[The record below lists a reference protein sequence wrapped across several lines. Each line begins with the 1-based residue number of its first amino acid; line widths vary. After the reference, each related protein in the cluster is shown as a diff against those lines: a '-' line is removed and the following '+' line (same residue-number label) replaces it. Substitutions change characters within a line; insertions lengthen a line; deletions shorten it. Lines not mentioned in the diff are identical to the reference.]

1 MSSDSTVASK
11 QARLLAQKQRR
22 LECHRQGVAVSLLLE
37 TGFARALS
45 TSRAFVTWRMLA
57 VSAPEAPSTTARPPT
72 ARTVLSASVLP
83 GGADAAD
90 AGVLQQRL
98 VEAQRQLL
106 EARQLGLAAGDTA
119 AELRRELARERA
131 ERRLVVA
138 AIEEDWRERLGAA
151 EREAQAAMV
160 RHLYEKQE
168 LVTAHTKS
176 LRRAEFDRL
185 DMLAQ
190 QEARAKVREDSQY
203 SHALSMLHRLRA
215 ELHTR
220 DAGAAELVRLL
231 QAEEEAQNQIGALTR
246 RLGEGDTAAEAAAT
260 TATAAA
266 AAAAAAETRHCAGKP
281 YGASIPACR
290 KKPISP
296 PRPTG

>member
-1 MSSDSTVASK
+1 MKSLAPSSAGSASK

-106 EARQLGLAAGDTA
+106 ESHAEQKRAVEKQVEALRDELAAALSAVQNGTA
-119 AELRRELARERA
+119 DRARVRS
-131 ERRLVVA
+131 
-138 AIEEDWRERLGAA
+138 IIKGIGAA
-151 EREAQAAMV
+151 EFKAASS
-160 RHLYEKQE
+160 K
-168 LVTAHTKS
+168 
-176 LRRAEFDRL
+176 
-185 DMLAQ
+185 
-190 QEARAKVREDSQY
+190 
-203 SHALSMLHRLRA
+203 
-215 ELHTR
+215 
-220 DAGAAELVRLL
+220 
-231 QAEEEAQNQIGALTR
+231 
-246 RLGEGDTAAEAAAT
+246 AEAGG
-260 TATAAA
+260 TAPLGVAFPSGVPVKAD
-266 AAAAAAETRHCAGKP
+266 
-281 YGASIPACR
+281 ACQHAV
-290 KKPISP
+290 P
-296 PRPTG
+296 PLMPPLPLQRLHQLHYYPCCRQARVPLCLNGLCLGWECRGLC

>member
-119 AELRRELARERA
+119 GAELRRELARERA

-246 RLGEGDTAAEAAAT
+246 RLGEGDTAAEAAALSLI
-260 TATAAA
+260 
-266 AAAAAAETRHCAGKP
+266 H
-281 YGASIPACR
+281 I
-290 KKPISP
+290 
-296 PRPTG
+296 

>member
-1 MSSDSTVASK
+1 MSDSIVASK

-106 EARQLGLAAGDTA
+106 RGQRALST
-119 AELRRELARERA
+119 LARRNH
-131 ERRLVVA
+131 
-138 AIEEDWRERLGAA
+138 
-151 EREAQAAMV
+151 EA
-160 RHLYEKQE
+160 
-168 LVTAHTKS
+168 
-176 LRRAEFDRL
+176 
-185 DMLAQ
+185 
-190 QEARAKVREDSQY
+190 
-203 SHALSMLHRLRA
+203 
-215 ELHTR
+215 
-220 DAGAAELVRLL
+220 
-231 QAEEEAQNQIGALTR
+231 
-246 RLGEGDTAAEAAAT
+246 
-260 TATAAA
+260 
-266 AAAAAAETRHCAGKP
+266 
-281 YGASIPACR
+281 
-290 KKPISP
+290 
-296 PRPTG
+296 